1 MDCFFSEFD
10 MPVRWGLLRLKEMD
24 VLNVVSESTTYTTY
38 IHTLLMTIFSETYI
52 HTYIHTR
59 LQAALWISFL
69 TDFTAIP
76 PTDLGL
82 RPDGTLRTCPV
93 TLHTV
98 HTYIHTY
105 VSVRCLMQ
113 VQFHNCISSSS
124 DPMDSDHYAPPFKWS
139 RLVTMERFWW
149 LW

>member
-1 MDCFFSEFD
+1 MYIHTYIHTYIHICMKEHIEMDCFFSEFD

-24 VLNVVSESTTYTTY
+24 VLNVVSDSTTYTTY
-38 IHTLLMTIFSETYI
+38 IHTYTSNDYFLRDI

-93 TLHTV
+93 TLHIV

-105 VSVRCLMQ
+105 IREC
-113 VQFHNCISSSS
+113 
-124 DPMDSDHYAPPFKWS
+124 
-139 RLVTMERFWW
+139 
-149 LW
+149 